1 MVAWNPHKAV
11 SWHDAELWYAGTG
24 LVETVTM
31 ATGARH
37 AVSVAKIFFWRQK
50 PLVRCSGNPLAPSPW
65 ILAGGGVELRGSGS
79 VRAVGSSCALNRL
92 RSERRTAA
100 PAPEENQPTVPPRSQ
115 CEFSSILLHFPCI
128 YKLWRVWVGRRQA
141 QWRHRSAL
149 EDAYC
154 DSGQGGFRPTP
165 ASKGP
170 EPSRITCRSDRETL
184 RVRFMCDRWLKC
196 SVSFDPPPHPLGD
209 ARWPWVRVGARVVVG
224 GGNRPTLA
232 IWSV

>member
-37 AVSVAKIFFWRQK
+37 AVAVAKIFFWRQK

-100 PAPEENQPTVPPRSQ
+100 PAPEENRTHSPTTLTMWVLFNITP
-115 CEFSSILLHFPCI
+115 FSMYLQAMKGL
-128 YKLWRVWVGRRQA
+128 WVGWRQA
-141 QWRHRSAL
+141 QWRPRSAL

-154 DSGQGGFRPTP
+154 DSGQGGFRPIP

-170 EPSRITCRSDRETL
+170 EHLPNHLPQRQRDADGSVH
-184 RVRFMCDRWLKC
+184 VR
-196 SVSFDPPPHPLGD
+196 
-209 ARWPWVRVGARVVVG
+209 
-224 GGNRPTLA
+224 
-232 IWSV
+232 